1 MPQGQRVW
9 LPPGV
14 RGRRRCRNA
23 ADTRQGGGLRPARR
37 RHPGGRGAVVNSRT
51 VLAAILTAAFAAAA
65 CSSTGTEPQDPS
77 VQEDPPDSTPV
88 PDATEDAAEGLEAL
102 YTQSLEWDECG
113 EQQLC
118 STLDVPLDYDE
129 PAGQQIEIT
138 VLRVPATGDDPIGS
152 LIVNPGGPGA
162 SGVEYARNA
171 HAAAS
176 EQVRERFDIVGFDP
190 RGVGQSVPVDCLDD
204 EQLDEFVAQDMSAE
218 DDESLAE
225 LEASM
230 EQFIQGCEDRSG
242 DLLPHIGTDNVA
254 RDMDILRS
262 ALGDEELTYLGKS
275 YGTFVGAVYAD
286 LFPDRVGRM
295 VLDGAVDPLLDS
307 AEVALGQ
314 AEGFQEAFDAFLDWC
329 LEQDCP
335 LGTSEEEARDN
346 LDEFISGLEDN
357 PLPTDDE
364 QRPLTGPLAFQGII
378 LPLYLATDEGYPT
391 LLSALDAAINDD
403 DGSVLLQLADLYLN
417 RTPEGQ
423 YEGNQNEAIIAVNC
437 LDRPTDVTVDEAREM
452 AEEFEDASP
461 IFGQFMAWGDLACDE
476 WPVESDYDRTQIS
489 GTGAD
494 PILVLGTT
502 GDPAT
507 PFEWAE
513 SLAEQ
518 LDSATLLTYDAFV
531 HTAYLSG
538 SDCVDDTVDEYLLEG
553 TPPEEDLVCT

>member
-1 MPQGQRVW
+1 M
-9 LPPGV
+9 
-14 RGRRRCRNA
+14 
-23 ADTRQGGGLRPARR
+23 
-37 RHPGGRGAVVNSRT
+37 NSRT